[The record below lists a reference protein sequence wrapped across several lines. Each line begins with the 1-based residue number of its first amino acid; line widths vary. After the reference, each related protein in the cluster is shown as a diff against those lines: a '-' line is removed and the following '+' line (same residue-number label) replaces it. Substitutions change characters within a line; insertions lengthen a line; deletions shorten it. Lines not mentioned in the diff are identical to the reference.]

1 MTIRNVLEQLLI
13 KASQETSQADDSVDE
28 DLEIDSGYGTLDPAE
43 NDLEEGQGSSDD
55 RFKRPKGVIDL
66 DWKVYEVVDG
76 ALREFDEKYK
86 AMWA

>member
-13 KASQETSQADDSVDE
+13 KASREASQADDSVDE

-55 RFKRPKGVIDL
+55 GFKRPKGVIDL

-76 ALREFDEKYK
+76 ALREFEEKYK